1 MRRTVFLSLLLVFLF
16 AGPLCPAEAQATDRY
31 LFLQDHSL
39 LGPLKIYT
47 SQDGIKVSARIMGF
61 TLISRKPDW
70 SVTIY
75 STRRKKVFKQ
85 SFDSFMKAGLGSL
98 TILGPGD
105 QNSMALKR
113 PLPETHMGL
122 PASKHRMVTN
132 RGYYIVTDAG
142 MPDRKA
148 GKILQQLYNVP
159 YTDGI
164 PLVFI
169 RERPKQPYKADQLY
183 FTSKHPARVL
193 STLFVKKNPS
203 KGDFDLT
210 VPPGLKTAMSEREVV
225 IGKSKTEGLEEIL
238 TGD

>member
-1 MRRTVFLSLLLVFLF
+1 MRRSVFIALLLTGLF
-16 AGPLCPAEAQATDRY
+16 ACSKAQAADRY
-31 LFLQDHSL
+31 LLLQDHSL
-39 LGPLKIYT
+39 LGPLKVYL
-47 SQDGIKVSARIMGF
+47 SQDGIKVHARIMGF
-61 TLISRKPDW
+61 TLISSRPDW

-75 STRRKKVFKQ
+75 STKRKKVFKQ
-85 SFDSFMKAGLGSL
+85 SFDSFMKTGLASL
-98 TILGPGD
+98 TILGAGD
-105 QNSMALKR
+105 QNSMVLKR
-113 PLPETHMGL
+113 PLPEPHMGL
-122 PASKHRMVTN
+122 PARKHRMVTN
-132 RGYYIVTDAG
+132 QGYYIVTDTG

-203 KGDFDLT
+203 TGNFDLT
-210 VPPGLKTAMSEREVV
+210 VPPGLKTTTSERDVV
-225 IGKSKTEGLEEIL
+225 IGKSKSEGLEEIL